1 MAISR
6 VESHP
11 QREYIDAMIVGG
23 LSLRKIGTS
32 VSPPVSTMTLQR
44 YVKVAALAHART
56 KANIEVVK
64 NQEVAVVPSET
75 VQNGTKNASVSPAV
89 PLVGEGKEVMRPS
102 SLRDRQE
109 ALGRRIERALDRA
122 EKAVD
127 VTKDKDGN
135 IVHVADSLRPLAPL
149 MREAHRNI
157 ELQGAIS
164 GELAHATQQTVAV
177 QIVTNHFHA
186 AAPAV
191 PHAVP
196 AVSASVPLQRETVY
210 DLLPEAIDLNAE

>member
-1 MAISR
+1 M
-6 VESHP
+6 
-11 QREYIDAMIVGG
+11 
-23 LSLRKIGTS
+23 
-32 VSPPVSTMTLQR
+32 
-44 YVKVAALAHART
+44 
-56 KANIEVVK
+56 
-64 NQEVAVVPSET
+64 
-75 VQNGTKNASVSPAV
+75 
-89 PLVGEGKEVMRPS
+89 
-102 SLRDRQE
+102 
-109 ALGRRIERALDRA
+109 
-122 EKAVD
+122 
-127 VTKDKDGN
+127 TKDKDGN

-191 PHAVP
+191 PPVPPVPHA
-196 AVSASVPLQRETVY
+196 VPLQRETVY